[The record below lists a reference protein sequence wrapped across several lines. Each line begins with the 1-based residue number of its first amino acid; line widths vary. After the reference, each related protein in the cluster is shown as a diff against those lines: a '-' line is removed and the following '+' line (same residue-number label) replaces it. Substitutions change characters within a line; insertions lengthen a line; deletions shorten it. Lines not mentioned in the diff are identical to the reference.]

1 MSTKKQSGQ
10 ALLVEKQASEI
21 QQRHAIQ
28 KVQKRDRHSKEK
40 EFKNHQAAER
50 LKAIK
55 KASMKVIWGND
66 IDDLNTVGCTIRYC
80 SFFSMQMIRLFMLIL
95 LFGSW
100 MIYSYV
106 YMRSVL
112 FFYNWWAST
121 FTLMAFTLLFIGSGK
136 QVVFQKLVELKMIEF
151 GDPK

>member
-1 MSTKKQSGQ
+1 
-10 ALLVEKQASEI
+10 
-21 QQRHAIQ
+21 
-28 KVQKRDRHSKEK
+28 
-40 EFKNHQAAER
+40 
-50 LKAIK
+50 
-55 KASMKVIWGND
+55 MKVIWGND
-66 IDDLNTVGCTIRYC
+66 IDDLNTVGCTIRCC

-151 GDPK
+151 GDPKKKSNIWLKGVFYYSQAIPFVVVSNIIYWINMRAISNNNQIEVGEL